1 MSSANDAPFLPPP
14 QWRLSLRKLGRHLHE
29 CILLTRLNRPIGIWL
44 LLWPTLW
51 ALWIAGAGHP
61 RAEVFLVFVLGT
73 VLMRSAGCVIND
85 FADRDIDPQVKR
97 TRERPLAAR
106 RISPYEALILFAV
119 LALSSLLLVL
129 QLNALTVKLSL
140 VGAALTVSYP
150 FFKRF
155 FPAPQFY
162 LGVAFSWG
170 VIMAFAAQLGA
181 VPRVAITIFLTSL
194 VWAAVYDT
202 QYAMVDRDDDIKI
215 GVKST
220 AILFGDMDRV
230 VIGLLQLM
238 VLFGLFVAGR
248 SVQLGLWYTLGLAA
262 AALFFVWQQ
271 WLMRNRDRDDCFRA
285 FLNNNYVGMAV
296 FIGLALSYVF
306 KS

>member
-1 MSSANDAPFLPPP
+1 M
-14 QWRLSLRKLGRHLHE
+14 
-29 CILLTRLNRPIGIWL
+29 LLTRLNRPIGIWL

-51 ALWIAGAGHP
+51 ALWIAGHGHP
-61 RAEVFLVFVLGT
+61 RPEVFVIFVLGT
-73 VLMRSAGCVIND
+73 ALMRSAGCVIND

-106 RISPYEALILFAV
+106 RIAPFEAFAV
-119 LALSSLLLVL
+119 FSVLVLAALALVL
-129 QLNALTVKLSL
+129 QLDPLSIKLSL

-162 LGVAFSWG
+162 LGLAFSWG
-170 VIMAFAAQLGA
+170 VVMAFAAQTGA
-181 VPRVAITIFLTSL
+181 VPRVAVTLFFTSV

-202 QYAMVDRDDDIKI
+202 QYAMVDRDDDLKI

-230 VIGLLQLM
+230 IVACLQLL
-238 VLFGLFVAGR
+238 VLFGLLVTGR
-248 SVQLGLWYTLGLAA
+248 AMLLGLWYQLGVMG
-262 AALFFVWQQ
+262 AALLFARQQ
-271 WLMRNRDRDDCFRA
+271 WLIRDRDRDACFAA
-285 FLNNNYVGMAV
+285 FLNNNYVGMVV
-296 FIGLALSYVF
+296 FIGVALDYTF
-306 KS
+306 ARTM

>member
-1 MSSANDAPFLPPP
+1 MTSEVQFLPPP
-14 QWRLSLRKLGRHLHE
+14 AWRLSLRKLGRHLRE
-29 CILLTRLNRPIGIWL
+29 WMLLTRLNRPIGIWL

-61 RAEVFLVFVLGT
+61 RADVFLVFVLGT

-85 FADRDIDPQVKR
+85 FADRNIDPQVKR

-129 QLNALTVKLSL
+129 QLNALTIKLSF

-170 VIMAFAAQLGA
+170 VIMAFAAQLGV

-202 QYAMVDRDDDIKI
+202 QYAMVDRDDDLKI

-230 VIGLLQLM
+230 VVGLLQLM

-248 SVQLGLWYTLGLAA
+248 SVQLGLWYMLGLAA
-262 AALFFVWQQ
+262 AALFFGWQQ

>member
-1 MSSANDAPFLPPP
+1 MNTVSPFIPPP
-14 QWRLSLRKLGRHLHE
+14 SWQLSLRKWGRHFNE
-29 CILLTRLNRPIGIWL
+29 WVLLTRLNRPIGIWL

-51 ALWIAGAGHP
+51 ALWIAGKGHP
-61 RAEVFLVFVLGT
+61 RPGVFVVFVLGT
-73 VLMRSAGCVIND
+73 VLTRSAGCIVND

-106 RISPYEALILFAV
+106 RVSSLEALLLFALLM
-119 LALSSLLLVL
+119 LAAFLLVL
-129 QLNALTVKLSL
+129 QLDPYTIKLSF
-140 VGAALTVSYP
+140 VGAGLTISYP
-150 FFKRF
+150 FCKRF

-170 VIMAFAAQLGA
+170 VVMAFAAQTGE
-181 VPRVAITIFLTSL
+181 VPRMAVTLFFTSI

-230 VIGLLQLM
+230 VVAGLQLL
-238 VLFGLFVAGR
+238 VLFGLLVAGR
-248 SVQLGLWYTLGLAA
+248 AAQLGLWYQLGVMA
-262 AALFFVWQQ
+262 AALFFGRQQ
-271 WLMRNRDRDDCFRA
+271 WLMRDRDRDACFAA
-285 FLNNNYVGMAV
+285 FLNNNYAGMAV
-296 FIGLALSYVF
+296 FIGLALDYVF
-306 KS
+306 TA